1 MRQQGGTVSGAPYP
15 LGDNPESAAEQG
27 ICSGQLVADLYQSL
41 RRMAHR
47 QLRGEHAGH
56 SLNTTALVHEAWL
69 KLAASYPDLRFAD
82 EREFLA
88 LSGHLMRRVLTDHA
102 RRSHQLKRGGDQV
115 RVTTFNQGL
124 DAPSVDVEAEELLA
138 LDLALTRL
146 QELDRRQ
153 VHVVELRY
161 FAGFSI
167 EETAQLLDLSA
178 ATVKREWAMARA
190 WLRNSL
196 REDA

>member
-1 MRQQGGTVSGAPYP
+1 MNRSPEQPDGANNAAGAEGISSEELVS
-15 LGDNPESAAEQG
+15 
-27 ICSGQLVADLYQSL
+27 DLYQKL

-47 QLRGEHAGH
+47 HLRGEHAGH

-69 KLAASYPDLRFAD
+69 KLAASYPDLRFEG

-102 RRSHQLKRGGDQV
+102 RRLNQLKRGGDQL
-115 RVTTFNQGL
+115 RVTTYTQGL
-124 DAPSVDVEAEELLA
+124 DAPSVAVDTEELLA

-146 QELDRRQ
+146 QDLDRRQ
-153 VHVVELRY
+153 VQVVELRY

-167 EETAQLLDLSA
+167 EETAELMDLSP

-190 WLRNSL
+190 WLRSSL